1 MNEQNTD
8 TPTTQDY
15 VRAAIAGDALKAQEI
30 FNQLMAPKV
39 VDAID
44 QAREQVAQN
53 YFGQHE
59 VVVDEPGQPEI
70 EDSAAVQVANSDD
83 GSAEQDNAL
92 EQEEESNEN
101 A

>member
-1 MNEQNTD
+1 MSEHNID

-15 VRAAIAGDALKAQEI
+15 VRAAIAGDAAKAQEI
-30 FNQLMAPKV
+30 FSQLMAPKI
-39 VDAID
+39 VDAVD
-44 QAREQVAQN
+44 QARTEVAQS

-70 EDSAAVQVANSDD
+70 EDSAAVQVANSEEGDV
-83 GSAEQDNAL
+83 EQD
-92 EQEEESNEN
+92 EPQQEEESDEN

>member
-1 MNEQNTD
+1 MSEQTID

-15 VRAAIAGDALKAQEI
+15 VRAAIAGDAVKAQEL
-30 FNQLMAPKV
+30 FNQLMAPRV

-44 QAREQVAQN
+44 QARTEVAQN

-70 EDSAAVQVANSDD
+70 EDSAAVQVAASSEEGDI
-83 GSAEQDNAL
+83 EQD
-92 EQEEESNEN
+92 ETQQEEEPNEN